1 MVCYV
6 ELLVLFTERYFSLI
20 CLFLCLYYLNFTYKS
35 SSLEILKI
43 IFCTLFNLPHTLLI
57 LLMQPTQECQENNKI
72 YAANVRIILHIL
84 QQYLPMFSP
93 TDNKL
98 LRHNVLLDLL

>member
-1 MVCYV
+1 
-6 ELLVLFTERYFSLI
+6 
-20 CLFLCLYYLNFTYKS
+20 
-35 SSLEILKI
+35 
-43 IFCTLFNLPHTLLI
+43 
-57 LLMQPTQECQENNKI
+57 MQPTQECQENNKI